1 MGRLT
6 FLSGSPEQV
15 EAKAGRVLAH
25 LGEYQ
30 RWEGAARRR
39 LPGLLA
45 ERLAAGEEGLVM
57 EALRRWSDGEE
68 ALTISRWLGVELVS
82 D

>member
-6 FLSGSPEQV
+6 FLSGSPEQA

-30 RWEGAARRR
+30 RRERMARRR

-45 ERLAAGEEGLVM
+45 ERLAAGEEGLVL

-68 ALTISRWLGVELVS
+68 ALALSRWLGVDFLV